1 MALTYRY
8 TIMNNRLFP
17 IFLLACLSV
26 SGQSLSAAT
35 GGPVKDYP
43 FEQVAENTWV
53 IHGPLD
59 MPNVSNQ
66 GFMNNPGIVL
76 TDSGVVIVDPGSSVQ
91 AGEMVLRMLE
101 KVSDQPVIAVFNTHI
116 HGDHWLGNQA
126 IRAAYPE
133 APIYGHTEML
143 AMVEAGSGDTWV
155 ELMDRLTE
163 GATKGTRVVGPSHA
177 VKHGDTIKIGNK
189 TFRIH
194 HYGQAHTRTDIMIQV
209 EEDEVVFLGD
219 NVTAKRIPRMTDGNF
234 MGNISTVDKISEI
247 ECISTWIP
255 GHGPTGDATIV
266 KAYRDYL
273 QAVYSSAEKAFNE
286 DLDSSDVKAISLKA
300 TTQYKDWSGYDDELG
315 PQGAQAF
322 MEVEAAEF

>member
-1 MALTYRY
+1 
-8 TIMNNRLFP
+8 MNSKIFS
-17 IFLLACLSV
+17 IFLMLCFSTM
-26 SGQSLSAAT
+26 SQPLSADIGA
-35 GGPVKDYP
+35 PIRDYP

-53 IHGPLD
+53 IHGPLE

-76 TDSGVVIVDPGSSVQ
+76 TDSGVVVVDPGSSVQ
-91 AGEMVLRMLE
+91 AGEMVLRMLK
-101 KVSDQPVIAVFNTHI
+101 KVSDQPVVAVFNTHI

-126 IRAAYPE
+126 IRAAYPD

-143 AMVEAGSGDTWV
+143 AMVAAGSGDTWV
-155 ELMDRLTE
+155 ELMDKLTE
-163 GATKGTRVVGPSHA
+163 GATKGTRVVGPGDA
-177 VKHGDTIKIGNK
+177 VKHGDAIKIGNK

-194 HYGQAHTRTDIMIQV
+194 HYGQAHTRTDIMIEV

-219 NVTAKRIPRMTDGNF
+219 NVTADRIPRMTDGNF
-234 MGNISTVDKISEI
+234 KGNISTVNRISEI
-247 ECISTWIP
+247 DASIWIP
-255 GHGPTGDATIV
+255 GHGPTGDATIL

-286 DLDSSDVKAISLKA
+286 DLDSSDVKGISLKA
-300 TTQYKDWSGYDDELG
+300 TTQYKDWSGYDEELG

>member
-1 MALTYRY
+1 MK
-8 TIMNNRLFP
+8 TI
-17 IFLLACLSV
+17 IFILCSLILASAAP
-26 SGQSLSAAT
+26 LSAAP
-35 GGPVKDYP
+35 GEPVRDYP
-43 FEQVAENTWV
+43 FEKVAENTWV
-53 IHGPLD
+53 IHGPLE

-76 TDSGVVIVDPGSSVQ
+76 TSKGVVIVDPGSSVQ
-91 AGEMVLRMLE
+91 TGEMVLRMLK

-126 IRAAYPE
+126 IRAAYPD

-143 AMVEAGSGDTWV
+143 AMVAAGSGNTWV
-155 ELMDRLTE
+155 ELMDKLTE

-177 VKHGDTIKIGNK
+177 VKHGDTFKVGNK

-194 HYGQAHTRTDIMIQV
+194 HYGQAHTRTDIMIEV
-209 EEDEVVFLGD
+209 EEDGVVFLGD
-219 NVTAKRIPRMTDGNF
+219 NVTAERIPRMTDGNF
-234 MGNISTVDKISEI
+234 TGNISAVDKISEVDA
-247 ECISTWIP
+247 STWVP
-255 GHGPTGDATIV
+255 GHGPTGDATIL

-273 QAVYSSAEKAFNE
+273 QAVYSSAEKAFND

-315 PQGAQAF
+315 PQGAQAY

>member
-1 MALTYRY
+1 MR
-8 TIMNNRLFP
+8 TIVAVLCSLF
-17 IFLLACLSV
+17 LASV
-26 SGQSLSAAT
+26 TPLSAAP
-35 GGPVKDYP
+35 GEPVRDYP
-43 FEQVAENTWV
+43 FEKVAENTWV
-53 IHGPLD
+53 IHGPLE

-66 GFMNNPGIVL
+66 GFMNNPGMVL
-76 TDSGVVIVDPGSSVQ
+76 TNDGIVIVDPGSSMQ
-91 AGEMVLRMLE
+91 AGEMVLRMLK

-126 IRAAYPE
+126 IRATYPD

-143 AMVEAGSGDTWV
+143 AMVAAGSGDTWV

-177 VKHGDTIKIGNK
+177 VKHGDTFKIGNK

-194 HYGQAHTRTDIMIQV
+194 HYGQAHTRTDIMIEV
-209 EEDEVVFLGD
+209 EEDDVVFLGD
-219 NVTAKRIPRMTDGNF
+219 NVTADRIPRMSDGNF
-234 MGNISTVDKISEI
+234 QGNISSVDKILGI
-247 ECISTWIP
+247 EAKTWVP

-273 QAVYSSAEKAFNE
+273 QAVYSSAEKAFND
-286 DLDSSDVKAISLKA
+286 DLDSSDVKAISLQA
-300 TTQYKDWSGYDDELG
+300 TQQYKDWAGYNDELG
-315 PQGAQAF
+315 PQGAQAY

>member
-1 MALTYRY
+1 M
-8 TIMNNRLFP
+8 IMSSRIFYL
-17 IFLLACLSV
+17 FLLVCFSIP
-26 SGQSLSAAT
+26 GQSLSATT
-35 GGPVKDYP
+35 GAPVRDYP

-53 IHGPLD
+53 IHGPLE

-76 TDSGVVIVDPGSSVQ
+76 TDAGAVVVDPGSSVQ

-126 IRAAYPE
+126 IQAAYPD

-143 AMVEAGSGDTWV
+143 AMVAAGNGDTWV
-155 ELMDRLTE
+155 ELMDKLTE
-163 GATKGTRVVGPSHA
+163 GATRGTRVVGPGHA

-194 HYGQAHTRTDIMIQV
+194 HYGQAHTRTDIMIEI

-219 NVTAKRIPRMTDGNF
+219 NVTANRIPRMTDGNF
-234 MGNISTVDKISEI
+234 MGNISTVDKILEI
-247 ECISTWIP
+247 KVKTWIP
-255 GHGPTGDATIV
+255 GHGPTGDEKMV
-266 KAYRDYL
+266 RAYRSYL
-273 QAVYSSAEKAFNE
+273 QAVYSSAEKAFDE
-286 DLDSSDVKAISLKA
+286 DLDSSDVKGISLKA
-300 TTQYKDWSGYDDELG
+300 TTQYKDWSGYDEELG
-315 PQGAQAF
+315 PQGAQAY